1 LSHNTDDVKCLINV
15 SYQFTGMP
23 NFAGHSL
30 QTDAKFELES
40 YALLIQSGCAN
51 ELQVNTVVYHS
62 QDPDNETLLVIS
74 KVIFLFMRP
83 PIPENSVRLKIV
95 RLTNQ
100 GYRYPEFRLTRLYCT
115 CTCWYKITILVHI
128 RI

>member
-1 LSHNTDDVKCLINV
+1 MPHDTDVKSLINV
-15 SYQFTGMP
+15 SYLFTGMP

-51 ELQVNTVVYHS
+51 ELQVNRVNTVVYRYRS
-62 QDPDNETLLVIS
+62 PDPDNETLLVIS
-74 KVIFLFMRP
+74 KVKFRFIRP

-100 GYRYPEFRLTRLYCT
+100 GYRYPKFRLTRLYCT
-115 CTCWYKITILVHI
+115 CTC
-128 RI
+128 